1 MIKKVSLIIM
11 LCLSFINNSYAVDYF
26 TDLNDAKVM
35 AKQNSQDLLLIFSAD
50 YCKFCK
56 SLKNEI
62 LSSNLTDNF
71 VVCVIDIESNRIL
84 SRKFKARNL
93 PTSVVVDDNLNE
105 KSRIVGYNN
114 EKYILWLEDN
124 QK

>member
-1 MIKKVSLIIM
+1 MIKKVSFIIM
-11 LCLSFINNSYAVDYF
+11 LCLSFINNSYAADYF
-26 TDLNDAKVM
+26 TDLNDAKVV

-56 SLKNEI
+56 SLKDEI

-93 PTSVVVDDNLNE
+93 PTSIVVDDNLNE

-114 EKYILWLEDN
+114 QKYVVWLEDN